1 MTQTENLTARQTADL
16 KWLNNAEHFGEWE
29 RFDEATGERESIWML
44 KSLSSPKVRFYA
56 EGKGMVGKEHGTLV
70 AATYW
75 AYGTGYL
82 GVIEDPMDIFHE
94 IACRQEVLSGGA
106 VRQG

>member
-1 MTQTENLTARQTADL
+1 MTTTAQADL

-29 RFDEATGERESIWML
+29 RCDEVTGERESIWMM
-44 KSLSSPKVRFYA
+44 KSKSSPKVRFYA
-56 EGKGMVGKEHGTLV
+56 VGKGQVGKQHESVV

-82 GVIEDPMDIFHE
+82 GVIEDPMDIFHQ
-94 IACRQEVLSGGA
+94 IACRREVMAGGA